1 MIVRLVS
8 GEDGLTFEAA
18 LARGGGA
25 YVDGD
30 WLPSEPGGEVP
41 ALVLDPAGVDPD
53 ARAAQAL
60 TRVARES
67 VAHVEGRSGA
77 VDVTG
82 AGLVAAIA
90 RQLLGGRVAAPGA
103 AAPRPEAVID
113 TTGDPDRI
121 AAATRRV
128 ADLGLVVLAGESTER
143 QLDLDLY
150 PDVHVRGLELV
161 GVTPMLVSD
170 LEDDDDAPPVPAP
183 AEVEIGAPLPRA
195 AVWYRITGA
204 AEH

>member
-8 GEDGLTFEAA
+8 GEEGFTLEAA
-18 LARGGGA
+18 IARGSVA
-25 YVDGD
+25 YIDGD
-30 WLPSEPGGEVP
+30 WLPSEPDVQVP
-41 ALVLDPAGVDPD
+41 ALVLDPAGAEPD
-53 ARAAQAL
+53 TRAAQGL

-67 VAHVEGRSGA
+67 VAHVLAGRSGA

-82 AGLVAAIA
+82 VGLVATIA
-90 RQLLGGRVAAPGA
+90 RLLLGERVSALGA
-103 AAPRPEAVID
+103 KAPRPEAIVE

-128 ADLGLVVLAGESTER
+128 ADLGLVVLAGDSTGR

-161 GVTPMLVSD
+161 GVAPAYVSE
-170 LEDDDDAPPVPAP
+170 LEDDGALPVPAP
-183 AEVEIGAPLPRA
+183 AEVAIGAPLPRA
-195 AVWYRITGA
+195 AVWYRVTGTA
-204 AEH
+204 DA